1 MTDNLYSPPK
11 SEIDVSSIGEDK
23 KPTFAVRFG
32 LTALIGFPIFM
43 FFVLLL
49 PRAAWLV
56 GAIGSAIFAVL
67 AGLIAICIPVKRKI
81 LFIAPSIFICIVLA
95 YLIGRMKA

>member
-11 SEIDVSSIGEDK
+11 SEIDVSSIGEDT
-23 KPTFAVRFG
+23 KPSFLARFG
-32 LTALIGFPIFM
+32 LTALIGFPVFM
-43 FFVLLL
+43 IFVLLL
-49 PRAAWLV
+49 PKETWLV
-56 GAIGSAIFAVL
+56 GTIGAAIFTIL

-81 LFIAPSIFICIVLA
+81 LFIVPSIFICVVLA